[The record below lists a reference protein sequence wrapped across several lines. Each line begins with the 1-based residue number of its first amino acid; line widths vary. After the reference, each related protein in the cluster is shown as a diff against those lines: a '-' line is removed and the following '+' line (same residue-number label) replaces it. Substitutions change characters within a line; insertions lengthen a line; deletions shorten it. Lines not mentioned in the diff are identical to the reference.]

1 MATTDSYLDRVKTK
15 PTVISPI
22 QLPGDRAQ
30 ELARAAAVYTP
41 VATNLGAVPVDG
53 STSGNSGDVT
63 QQSLYQQMLD
73 KLANQQP
80 YNAAEFPGYTNPTM
94 SAAQRAALAVNGKY
108 SAQQSA
114 LNRSQAKNDQN
125 LAVGQATQTNYGQ
138 IGDTKLAAVYGD
150 LTKVAQETAGKTQ
163 QLYADAKTGV
173 DNSYQ
178 TAAQQQVQNAGQV
191 NSDVAA
197 TANQLGLQSAIT
209 DATKNLTSYQATAQ
223 GQLAA
228 DRANGVANIITL
240 GADMGAA
247 ALKDVNIMA
256 QLGADSRRDL
266 VNSVQNTISTLQ
278 YQHDQTSADLQ
289 AQLADLETQRQ
300 SDLQAA
306 TYQYE
311 ADDADKL
318 FKYQQAK
325 AQYDAENAQNA
336 IGLQHQNLT
345 DMLSILKAQQDEIE
359 SNAGIA
365 ATSRGQ
371 DQADTKFNYEKSQQ
385 ELKNSLDFKQYGL
398 DYDKFLAD
406 EKDKGIDNAR
416 LQAQQDE
423 DIRHQKAVDTLNAD
437 KSRTDIQKEADRQAE
452 TERHNKAAEVITAG
466 NLAINAGKLATS
478 TAKAAQDKLKDDAYI
493 KNLDARTQLTQQKLD
508 ATVNSSG
515 YNVKGLK
522 DEPGLQ
528 TFATQAKLSPTD
540 ITNIRALKSLVTN
553 PNPTTITDPTEYN
566 NLLLNPSNAYAIA
579 QSKIDA
585 KVASGQ
591 ISAELGDKY
600 RIGLAV
606 LFGKA

>member
-1 MATTDSYLDRVKTK
+1 MATTDSYLDRTKTK
-15 PTVISPI
+15 PTVSSPI

-53 STSGNSGDVT
+53 ANSGAVT
-63 QQSLYQQMLD
+63 QQSVWQDLQNRL
-73 KLANQQP
+73 LNQKP
-80 YNAAEFPGYTNPTM
+80 YDPAAYPDYVNPNM

-138 IGDTKLAAVYGD
+138 IGDAKLASVYGD
-150 LTKVAQETAGKTQ
+150 LTKIAQETAGKTQ

-178 TAAQQQVQNAGQV
+178 AAAQQQVQTAGQV
-191 NSDVAA
+191 NADVAN

-247 ALKDVNIMA
+247 ALKDVNIMS

-266 VNSVQNTISTLQ
+266 VNSVQNTIATLQ

-289 AQLADLETQRQ
+289 AQLTDLESQRQ
-300 SDLQAA
+300 NDLQAA

-325 AQYDAENAQNA
+325 AQYDAENAQA
-336 IGLQHQNLT
+336 VISQQHQNLT
-345 DMLSILKAQQDEIE
+345 DLKDILIAQQNELE
-359 SNAGIA
+359 SNALIDNNN
-365 ATSRGQ
+365 TVNTLNR
-371 DQADTKFNYEKSQQ
+371 DKFTYEKNQQ
-385 ELKNSLDFKQYGL
+385 DIKNTLDFQQLGL
-398 DYDKFLAD
+398 DYDKFQAD
-406 EKDKGIDNAR
+406 VQDKGIDNAR
-416 LQAQQDE
+416 AQAIADE
-423 DIRHQKAVDTLNAD
+423 TTRNHKALEAIQNDKTL
-437 KSRTDIQKEADRQAE
+437 TDIQKAAATQAE
-452 TERHNKAAEVITAG
+452 TERNHRATEIIATG

-478 TAKAAQDKLKDDAYI
+478 NATTAQSKLKDEAYI
-493 KNLDARTQLTQQKLD
+493 KNLNARTQLTQQKLD

-553 PNPTTITDPTEYN
+553 PNPSTITDPTEYN
-566 NLLLNPSNAYAIA
+566 NLLLNPGNAYAIA

-585 KVASGQ
+585 KVASGK